1 MAAGPSETPYS
12 IGIGLEH
19 LYDILQPRYVGVTW
33 GEQAVQSEAIIIAT
47 TLDSAVFLFPAAA
60 APGAAQVQ
68 LAVEGEDGSEDGTLV
83 AGAYVALSY
92 GVFELGGIGAG
103 AWQFHPAGLGPS
115 LDQAAMHVPIHM
127 LPEDLQEVIYGLP
140 FQEAEDGLE
149 LEEGELDAGAAAQAQ
164 AGTAP
169 PLMGNLW
176 GPAPGLG
183 SLLLGG
189 GFQPVPPAAAQ
200 LPGAGRGAG
209 LRAPALWGALPP
221 GIPPQGDLGYGRGV
235 PPQGGSAQQMMPGQ
249 ALPAAGRGRGGRRA
263 GELKAGG
270 APRISLA
277 TLSVQLASM
286 AASAEQ
292 RADYM
297 EQRLVA
303 LEVESRTPPAALGAP
318 PPAQAACGLAQ
329 APRVPPLIG
338 TLPKFGGLAQAPPAV
353 GAAPPGLRMGMPP
366 AAPNRM
372 GGYAPGAAAVPAA
385 PPERQPQQGA
395 SNALTDT
402 RAMAMA
408 MAEQARAMATMA
420 STYAGQEGEDDLLG
434 GTGPFQRPAR
444 GAAALHRWRRA
455 LTDKPQSITARIRQN
470 RNRAMTGLSIT
481 PDLAPSMRGYFG
493 NEVPFGHART
503 AAYQTF
509 GLCDI
514 ADLMEHGRW
523 HEAEALTMLLLAAT
537 EQAALQEWNW
547 GLAWLLTFSSEP
559 PWTRIRGQAPSGAD
573 MRSVGR
579 LADPELLAAGVQH
592 MKDMIAIGEAQR
604 RTTPAWSGGQAR
616 AAAQG
621 DASQGAK
628 AGGGNRRRGGAQ
640 QPSPGGAAPKAAA

>member
-1 MAAGPSETPYS
+1 MAAAPLETPYS

-33 GEQAVQSEAIIIAT
+33 GEQAVQSEAILIAT
-47 TLDSAVFLFPAAA
+47 TSDSAVLLFPAAA

-68 LAVEGEDGSEDGTLV
+68 LAVEGEDGSADGTMV

-92 GVFELGGIGAG
+92 GVFELGSIGAG

-115 LDQAAMHVPIHM
+115 LDQAAMYVPIHL
-127 LPEDLQEVIYGLP
+127 LPEELQEMIYGLP

-164 AGTAP
+164 AGAAP

-183 SLLLGG
+183 SLLLGA
-189 GFQPVPPAAAQ
+189 GFQTVPPAAAV

-209 LRAPALWGALPP
+209 LHAPALWGALPP
-221 GIPPQGDLGYGRGV
+221 GIPPQGG
-235 PPQGGSAQQMMPGQ
+235 AEQMVPGQ

-263 GELKAGG
+263 GEFKAGG

-292 RADYM
+292 RADHM
-297 EQRLVA
+297 EQRLAA
-303 LEVESRTPPAALGAP
+303 LEVENRAPPAALGAP
-318 PPAQAACGLAQ
+318 PPAQAAVGMAQ

-338 TLPKFGGLAQAPPAV
+338 TLPKFGGLAPPAV
-353 GAAPPGLRMGMPP
+353 GGPPPGLRMGMPP

-395 SNALTDT
+395 LSALTDT

-523 HEAEALTMLLLAAT
+523 HEAEALTMLLLAAS

-573 MRSVGR
+573 MKSVGR

-604 RTTPAWSGGQAR
+604 RTTPAWSGGQPR
-616 AAAQG
+616 GPPQG
-621 DASQGAK
+621 DTSQGAK

-640 QPSPGGAAPKAAA
+640 QPSPGGAAPKAAP